1 MSCVSFLTLC
11 MWLTLF
17 SCNCDLVL
25 FNFFIHLSSLH
36 LEHVVSLLK
45 LDIDYCMD
53 GLLFLRS
60 ELVMFIRCQRI
71 VTKMIFNLFYRGR
84 NAQGRAPDSRVWN
97 SPSIRM
103 WGMASFFPFR
113 CPLVSLS
120 YIPRAASAVFPYGGV
135 LAGTLENATFWER
148 KTGSSHQP
156 HVLPIEPGGCIDFQT
171 ESSTRHCLVTYRPGE
186 FYVFCLLLTSL
197 KRKAPVK
204 AAM

>member
-1 MSCVSFLTLC
+1 MR
-11 MWLTLF
+11 LTLF

-25 FNFFIHLSSLH
+25 FNFFVHLSSLH

-60 ELVMFIRCQRI
+60 GLVIFIRCQRI
-71 VTKMIFNLFYRGR
+71 VTQMIFNLFYRGR
-84 NAQGRAPDSRVWN
+84 NVLKEGLLIVGSGIVQVLECEAWLP
-97 SPSIRM
+97 
-103 WGMASFFPFR
+103 FFPFR